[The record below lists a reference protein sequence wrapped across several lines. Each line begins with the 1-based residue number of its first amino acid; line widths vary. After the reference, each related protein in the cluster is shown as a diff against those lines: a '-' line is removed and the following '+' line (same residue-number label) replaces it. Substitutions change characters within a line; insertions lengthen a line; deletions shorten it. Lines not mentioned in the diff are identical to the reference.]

1 VIVVSGDFEKIVSLG
16 KVQSIMKNCIYISWS
31 EKNDTGI
38 KILDEQH
45 RGIIS
50 LINSLHYSIVEKFS
64 EDIYQPAIESILHY
78 TSIHFQTEK
87 LFLQKSNYPQL
98 NEHLNLH
105 NELIAQITSIK
116 KCIYKESDA
125 SELLKLLKYWWLN
138 HINVEDRKYIQHL
151 SEFVNR

>member
-1 VIVVSGDFEKIVSLG
+1 
-16 KVQSIMKNCIYISWS
+16 MKNCIYINWT

-50 LINSLHYSIVEKFS
+50 LINSLHYSIVEKYS

-87 LFLQKSNYPQL
+87 LFLKNSNYPQL

-105 NELIAQITSIK
+105 EELTANITSIK
-116 KCIYKESDA
+116 RNIYKESDA

-138 HINVEDRKYIQHL
+138 HINVEDKKYVQHL
-151 SEFVNR
+151 SEYVNK

>member
-1 VIVVSGDFEKIVSLG
+1 
-16 KVQSIMKNCIYISWS
+16 MKNCIYINWT

-38 KILDEQH
+38 KIIDEQH

-50 LINSLHYSIVEKFS
+50 LVNSLHYSIMENYS

-87 LFLQKSNYPQL
+87 MILQKSNYPQL

-105 NELIAQITSIK
+105 DELTANITSIK
-116 KCIYKESDA
+116 RTIYKESDA

-138 HINVEDRKYIQHL
+138 HINVEDRKYVQHL
-151 SEFVNR
+151 SDLIDK